1 MGTMLG
7 IHDYWLFVITGVLLN
22 LAPGQDTFYIVGR
35 SLAQGT
41 RIGIVSALG
50 INAGSVVHTFAAAIG
65 LSAILAA
72 SASAFM
78 VLKLVGAAYLVY
90 LGVRMLI
97 ASSATSGPTAT
108 LPAQSTW
115 TAFRQSMLTN
125 LLNPKVAL
133 FFLAFM
139 PQFIDAESATKVLA
153 FIVLG
158 ATFVFTGTTWCVIL
172 ALAAGKMRDSFVR
185 RPKRI
190 ALISRV
196 TGGVFVLLGLRLA
209 LTKP

>member
-1 MGTMLG
+1 MLG

-50 INAGSVVHTFAAAIG
+50 INAGSVVHTLAAAIG

-72 SASAFM
+72 SASAFTA
-78 VLKLVGAAYLVY
+78 LKLVGAAYLVY
-90 LGVRMLI
+90 LGVRMLT
-97 ASSATSGPTAT
+97 ASSVTSSPTAT

-115 TAFRQSMLTN
+115 TAFRQGILTN

-139 PQFIDAESATKVLA
+139 PQFIGAQSSTKVLA

-158 ATFVFTGTTWCVIL
+158 ATFVFTGTAWCLVL

-209 LTKP
+209 LAKP

>member
-1 MGTMLG
+1 
-7 IHDYWLFVITGVLLN
+7 
-22 LAPGQDTFYIVGR
+22 
-35 SLAQGT
+35 
-41 RIGIVSALG
+41 
-50 INAGSVVHTFAAAIG
+50 
-65 LSAILAA
+65 
-72 SASAFM
+72 M

-115 TAFRQSMLTN
+115 TAFRQGMLTN

>member
-1 MGTMLG
+1 MLG

-50 INAGSVVHTFAAAIG
+50 INAGSIVHTFAAAIG

-72 SASAFM
+72 SASAFT

-90 LGVRMLI
+90 LGVRMLV
-97 ASSATSGPTAT
+97 ASSAASSPTGT
-108 LPAQSTW
+108 LPARSSW
-115 TAFRQSMLTN
+115 TAFRQGMLTN

-139 PQFIDAESATKVLA
+139 PQFIDAQSTTKVLA
-153 FIVLG
+153 FLVLG
-158 ATFVFTGTTWCVIL
+158 ATFVCTGTTWCLIL
-172 ALAAGKMRDSFVR
+172 ALAAGRMRAAFMR
-185 RPKRI
+185 RPKRV

-196 TGGVFVLLGLRLA
+196 TGSVFVVLGLRLA
-209 LTKP
+209 LAKP

>member
-41 RIGIVSALG
+41 RIGVVSALG

-115 TAFRQSMLTN
+115 TAFRQGMLTN

>member
-1 MGTMLG
+1 MLG

-72 SASAFM
+72 SASAFI

-90 LGVRMLI
+90 LGVRMLV
-97 ASSATSGPTAT
+97 ASATSGPAAI
-108 LPAQSTW
+108 LPAQSIW
-115 TAFRQSMLTN
+115 TAFRQGMLTN

-139 PQFIDAESATKVLA
+139 PQFIDAQSTTKVLA

-158 ATFVFTGTTWCVIL
+158 ATFVCTGTTWCLIL

-209 LTKP
+209 LTRP

>member
-1 MGTMLG
+1 
-7 IHDYWLFVITGVLLN
+7 
-22 LAPGQDTFYIVGR
+22 
-35 SLAQGT
+35 
-41 RIGIVSALG
+41 VSALG

-72 SASAFM
+72 SASTFT

-90 LGVRMLI
+90 LGVRMLMT
-97 ASSATSGPTAT
+97 SGATSIPTAT

-115 TAFRQSMLTN
+115 TAFRQGMLTN

-139 PQFIDAESATKVLA
+139 PQFIDAQSTTKVLA
-153 FIVLG
+153 FIALG
-158 ATFVFTGTTWCVIL
+158 ATFVLTGTTWCLIL

-185 RPKRI
+185 RPRPI
-190 ALISRV
+190 AFISRV
-196 TGGVFVLLGLRLA
+196 TGSLFVLLGLRLA

>member
-41 RIGIVSALG
+41 RIGVVSALG

-115 TAFRQSMLTN
+115 TAFRQGMLTN

-158 ATFVFTGTTWCVIL
+158 ATFVCTGTTWCLIL

>member
-1 MGTMLG
+1 MLG

-72 SASAFM
+72 SASAFT

-90 LGVRMLI
+90 LGVRMLMT
-97 ASSATSGPTAT
+97 SSATSSPTAT
-108 LPAQSTW
+108 LPAQSTS
-115 TAFRQSMLTN
+115 TAFRQGMLTN

-139 PQFIDAESATKVLA
+139 PQFIDAQSTSKVLA

-158 ATFVFTGTTWCVIL
+158 ATFVFTGTTWCLIL
-172 ALAAGKMRDSFVR
+172 ALAAGKLRDSFVR
-185 RPKRI
+185 HSKRT
-190 ALISRV
+190 ALVSRV

-209 LTKP
+209 LAKP

>member
-1 MGTMLG
+1 MLG

-50 INAGSVVHTFAAAIG
+50 INAGSIVHTFAAAIG

-72 SASAFM
+72 SASAFT

-90 LGVRMLI
+90 LGVRMLM
-97 ASSATSGPTAT
+97 ASSAASSHTAT
-108 LPAQSTW
+108 LPARSSW
-115 TAFRQSMLTN
+115 TAFRQGMLTN

-139 PQFIDAESATKVLA
+139 PQFIDAQSTTKVLA
-153 FIVLG
+153 FLVLG
-158 ATFVFTGTTWCVIL
+158 ATFVFTGTTWCMIP
-172 ALAAGKMRDSFVR
+172 ALAAGSSRDAFAR
-185 RPKRI
+185 RPKRV

-209 LTKP
+209 LAKP

>member
-1 MGTMLG
+1 MLG
-7 IHDYWLFVITGVLLN
+7 IHDYWLFVLTGALLN

-41 RIGIVSALG
+41 RVGIVSALG

-78 VLKLVGAAYLVY
+78 VLKLVGAVYLVY
-90 LGVRMLI
+90 LGVRMLMASGA
-97 ASSATSGPTAT
+97 ASSPPAT
-108 LPAQSTW
+108 LPAHSTW
-115 TAFRQSMLTN
+115 TAFRQGMLTN

-139 PQFIDAESATKVLA
+139 PQFIDAESTTKVLA

-158 ATFVFTGTTWCVIL
+158 ATFVFTGTTWCLIL

-185 RPKRI
+185 RPKQMG
-190 ALISRV
+190 LVSRV

>member
-115 TAFRQSMLTN
+115 TAFRQGMLTN

>member
-1 MGTMLG
+1 MLG

-50 INAGSVVHTFAAAIG
+50 INAGSVVHTLAAAIG

-90 LGVRMLI
+90 LGVRMLM
-97 ASSATSGPTAT
+97 ASGSTSGPTAT

-115 TAFRQSMLTN
+115 AAFRQGMLTN

-139 PQFIDAESATKVLA
+139 PQFIDAESSAKVLA

-158 ATFVFTGTTWCVIL
+158 ATFVLTGTTWCLIL
-172 ALAAGKMRDSFVR
+172 ALAAGKMRDTFVR

-209 LTKP
+209 LTRP